1 MAISE
6 QKKINQKFLFF
17 SIFGKKTKINVMQI
31 KAQKLASKKIL
42 LMLNN
47 SIIFNNY
54 YKLMLFGKYYL
65 LIKLL

>member
-1 MAISE
+1 MAINE

-17 SIFGKKTKINVMQI
+17 SIFGRKTKINVKQM
-31 KAQKLASKKIL
+31 KAQKLASKKML

>member
-17 SIFGKKTKINVMQI
+17 SIFGRKTKINVKQM
-31 KAQKLASKKIL
+31 KAQKLASKKML

-47 SIIFNNY
+47 SIILITTINRC
-54 YKLMLFGKYYL
+54 YL
-65 LIKLL
+65 VNTTF

>member
-1 MAISE
+1 MAINE

-17 SIFGKKTKINVMQI
+17 SIFGRKTKINVKQM
-31 KAQKLASKKIL
+31 KEQKLASKKMS

-54 YKLMLFGKYYL
+54 YKPMLFGKYYL